1 MIYMAI
7 TSDRS
12 MLAYDDISFFS
23 LSKVGLTIFFG
34 SALLWAKAATLGGIL
49 SELFL
54 STIFGHHLNVN
65 HFPSRC
71 VLTLRFFLFSFL
83 APTFCAASN
92 FGLQRWHSHQHL
104 QRFVLQAAI
113 GNLTPFM
120 NVNDVYIYIWLQ
132 YTYKSWKFCRWPFWD
147 GFSWPPRIGDK
158 HDHALNHLV
167 YMVYIYI
174 YYIDIS
180 ESDFFIYNPVIQA
193 HRKFLRPK
201 SGRLGRIVREKATAA
216 PSYQP
221 SYHGFSIVTCVFF
234 VVFGFELRVFF
245 VWGYKYILTLTT
257 RMISIPRK
265 IDCTY
270 TPVICAL
277 GALWHCV
284 WRFRWLLRPWNDHT
298 DHQRRPCRVWKPC
311 QWRGCHPQQVWSD
324 WSCGRGIEVHLGDL
338 NAKMFSPTKQDLHL
352 GSFPVNFFVC
362 HSLDLPPTQ
371 YQWQIIKV

>member
-1 MIYMAI
+1 MLPDINFFHLTLPVVLLFVGDWMTPTPSHRAHPLHRGERGI
-7 TSDRS
+7 TVYLYPESILLLLRYLIWS
-12 MLAYDDISFFS
+12 SFQY
-23 LSKVGLTIFFG
+23 V
-34 SALLWAKAATLGGIL
+34 
-49 SELFL
+49 
-54 STIFGHHLNVN
+54 
-65 HFPSRC
+65 
-71 VLTLRFFLFSFL
+71 VLTYILVTYFSKHACL
-83 APTFCAASN
+83 AWNQLSSSYPTSYIAAAWLDDAHPFPGPTHSTGGRGDD
-92 FGLQRWHSHQHL
+92 GL
-104 QRFVLQAAI
+104 
-113 GNLTPFM
+113 
-120 NVNDVYIYIWLQ
+120 
-132 YTYKSWKFCRWPFWD
+132 WP
-147 GFSWPPRIGDK
+147 WPWQGGWGGDPEPG
-158 HDHALNHLV
+158 A
-167 YMVYIYI
+167 YIYI
-174 YYIDIS
+174 YIIIDIS

-221 SYHGFSIVTCVFF
+221 SYHGFSIVTCVFLWF
-234 VVFGFELRVFF
+234 LALSCEFFF

-311 QWRGCHPQQVWSD
+311 QWRGCHPQQVWND

-338 NAKMFSPTKQDLHL
+338 NAKMFSPTK
-352 GSFPVNFFVC
+352 
-362 HSLDLPPTQ
+362 
-371 YQWQIIKV
+371 